1 MVGGSDKQWRL
12 KVEVAWLTVKVVGGG
27 CVMKVGDNAC
37 VIVVNRIVVKDER
50 STIGKVQSRA
60 ILEKMAFKENL
71 LYLS

>member
-37 VIVVNRIVVKDER
+37 VIVVNRIVVKMK
-50 STIGKVQSRA
+50 GVQ
-60 ILEKMAFKENL
+60 
-71 LYLS
+71 